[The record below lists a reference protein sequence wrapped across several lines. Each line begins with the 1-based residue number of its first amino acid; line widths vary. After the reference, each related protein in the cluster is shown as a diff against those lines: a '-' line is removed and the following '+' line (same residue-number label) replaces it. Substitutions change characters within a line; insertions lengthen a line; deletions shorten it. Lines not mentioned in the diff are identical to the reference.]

1 MIPLNSRQ
9 GLPPSAFWYVTL
21 RSIAAAIFLILIG
34 SFFHF
39 ILNSPNVACRGLL
52 CGRGGQ
58 TSSLIYLF
66 AIFLVVN
73 AILRY
78 KWFSF
83 VLTDKNIS
91 IDSGVLFR
99 RSTTI
104 RFDRIQDVNTI
115 RNPLHMMLGLASV
128 AIWTASLDQRV
139 GNANRPDGLIVLDAD
154 TAEWL
159 KEYLSDPATVR
170 GGDSAQSR
178 NSPPAASGSSARPG
192 SASGVLILIF
202 AAALGLVFLVLRNS
216 TPVTAPAAS
225 TAPSA
230 PSAPSAT
237 SVPGPASVVRHVR
250 KVQPAQPE
258 AGAEAA
264 SYTTSCAIHPP
275 GGLGGVGLCADL
287 KEGGRCEHEADFRSH
302 PTQEPAVLSVVNRSS
317 EIVRFY
323 WLDLSGARAL
333 YASLPPGGHV
343 DQQSH
348 IGAYWLASTADGH
361 CVGIISAATK
371 TVGIF

>member
-34 SFFHF
+34 SLFHF
-39 ILNSPNVACRGLL
+39 VLNSPNVACRGLL

-58 TSSLIYLF
+58 TSALIYLF
-66 AIFLVVN
+66 GIFLVVN

-83 VLTDKNIS
+83 LLTEKNIS

-159 KEYLSDPATVR
+159 KEYLSDPSTAH
-170 GGDSAQSR
+170 GGDSAPPSR
-178 NSPPAASGSSARPG
+178 NSPPVAGASSARPG
-192 SASGVLILIF
+192 LANGALILVF

-216 TPVTAPAAS
+216 TPATAPAAS

-230 PSAPSAT
+230 PT
-237 SVPGPASVVRHVR
+237 VTGPPSVVRHVR
-250 KVQPAQPE
+250 KVQPVQSE
-258 AGAEAA
+258 AGAEST
-264 SYTTSCAIHPP
+264 SYTTSCAIHQP
-275 GGLGGVGLCADL
+275 GGAGGVSLCTDL

-302 PTQEPAVLSVVNRSS
+302 PTQEPAVLTVVNRSS

-323 WLDLSGARAL
+323 WLDLSGARTL

-348 IGAYWLASTADGH
+348 IGAYWLASTADGR